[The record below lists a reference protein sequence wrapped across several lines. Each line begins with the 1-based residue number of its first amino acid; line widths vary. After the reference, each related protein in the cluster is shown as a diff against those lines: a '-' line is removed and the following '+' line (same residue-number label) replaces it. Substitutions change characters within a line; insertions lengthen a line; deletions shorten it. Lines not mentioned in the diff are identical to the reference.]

1 MIWKSLR
8 ELPVWLRFFILGRLI
23 KSTGS
28 LAWLFMA
35 VYLVHERGLDPTTAG
50 LIVGANGVGI
60 IVGGLS
66 GGAIGDR
73 FGIRRIM
80 ILSHLGSALGCLLI
94 PFVPVVALGP
104 LIAGNGLIGGM
115 AFPLGMAL
123 VAGSIAPE
131 QRRAGVALSRAAMN
145 AGVVIG
151 PPLGALAAGYDFRIV
166 FLIEAITSIA
176 TATIVWR
183 FVPPPLVK
191 AHATSKGPSLW
202 RAVAADRTIWMLL
215 LAVLA
220 VDAAYRQIFTGLPL
234 MLTDSGTQLIGYGAL
249 ISASSALIVLAET
262 PIAIKLAGRPALKI
276 ISLGYVFIGLGFLAL
291 AVWPKYGGAVVC
303 IALITI
309 GEMLYKPTSA
319 AYAADRAPD
328 GMQGRYQSLYSSA
341 SIAGMVISPPLG
353 GYVYQH
359 APTLLWPICAA
370 LALMGAGALASTS
383 LTLRARSELEAE
395 SSTG

>member
-151 PPLGALAAGYDFRIV
+151 PPLGALAEIGR
-166 FLIEAITSIA
+166 
-176 TATIVWR
+176 
-183 FVPPPLVK
+183 
-191 AHATSKGPSLW
+191 AH
-202 RAVAADRTIWMLL
+202 V
-215 LAVLA
+215 
-220 VDAAYRQIFTGLPL
+220 
-234 MLTDSGTQLIGYGAL
+234 
-249 ISASSALIVLAET
+249 
-262 PIAIKLAGRPALKI
+262 
-276 ISLGYVFIGLGFLAL
+276 
-291 AVWPKYGGAVVC
+291 
-303 IALITI
+303 
-309 GEMLYKPTSA
+309 
-319 AYAADRAPD
+319 
-328 GMQGRYQSLYSSA
+328 
-341 SIAGMVISPPLG
+341 
-353 GYVYQH
+353 
-359 APTLLWPICAA
+359 
-370 LALMGAGALASTS
+370 
-383 LTLRARSELEAE
+383 
-395 SSTG
+395 